1 MKKNL
6 KNLSNIDKAMDGASM
21 KTTANIEKK
30 KNVEKKLFQ
39 KMIKFPNEW
48 NDLLKEHLSSEVSHI
63 TNVNQY
69 INNAIY
75 EQMKKDGIL

>member
-21 KTTANIEKK
+21 KTTTNIEKK

-39 KMIKFPNEW
+39 KMERK
-48 NDLLKEHLSSEVSHI
+48 LYLS
-63 TNVNQY
+63 
-69 INNAIY
+69 
-75 EQMKKDGIL
+75 